1 MEEDN
6 LTTLKTEELSI
17 SDNVELSKAYMIESI
32 KKTHYDNSSNL
43 LLTTAFIYDVNKLVS
58 REPCYHFVG
67 IQLDINEDF
76 NGEEK
81 CSICRES
88 WNLKDNDVIKL
99 SCNHYFH
106 KKVH

>member
-1 MEEDN
+1 
-6 LTTLKTEELSI
+6 
-17 SDNVELSKAYMIESI
+17 MII
-32 KKTHYDNSSNL
+32 QAI

-81 CSICRES
+81 CSICRE
-88 WNLKDNDVIKL
+88 KL
-99 SCNHYFH
+99 EF
-106 KKVH
+106 KR